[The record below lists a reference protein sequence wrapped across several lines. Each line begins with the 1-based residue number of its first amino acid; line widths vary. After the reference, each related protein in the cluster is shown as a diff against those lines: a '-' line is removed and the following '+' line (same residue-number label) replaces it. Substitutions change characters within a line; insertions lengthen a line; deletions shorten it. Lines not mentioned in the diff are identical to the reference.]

1 MVKTSHLQATQTF
14 SVKKLLKNTAML
26 KAKQNLK
33 SNFNQR
39 LIFSKRPITGYLSN
53 YSLLQYTVIKK
64 LEDFFMSQPIVP
76 LTVPKSRRFEKKSR
90 NEILMKIRLEKV
102 ELTFFHSINQEV
114 LETILD
120 KVLFYDN
127 PAQ

>member
-1 MVKTSHLQATQTF
+1 
-14 SVKKLLKNTAML
+14 
-26 KAKQNLK
+26 
-33 SNFNQR
+33 
-39 LIFSKRPITGYLSN
+39 
-53 YSLLQYTVIKK
+53 
-64 LEDFFMSQPIVP
+64 MSQLIVP
-76 LTVPKSRRFEKKSR
+76 LTLPKSRHSEKKSR

-127 PAQ
+127 PAQGFRSRLLGLRENGYATRD